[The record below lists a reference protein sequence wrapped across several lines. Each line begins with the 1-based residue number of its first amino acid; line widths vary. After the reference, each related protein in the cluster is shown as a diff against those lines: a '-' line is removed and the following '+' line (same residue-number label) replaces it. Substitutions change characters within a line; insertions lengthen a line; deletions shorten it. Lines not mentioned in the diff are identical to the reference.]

1 MTTPVPCTRR
11 WMRSHTASRYS
22 MIVYRVCSA
31 AFASR
36 QLALNG
42 EGAALRGQRWNPRG
56 QRAAYFASSRALC
69 ALEYL
74 VHIGIGDEVPELRM
88 LRLELSDETA
98 LLHDFSN
105 GKGLPYAW
113 KTANALTR
121 CQQFGN
127 KVLRQKDALGFKI
140 PSALIPA
147 EWNIVLNPD
156 FAAFRASILSFRS
169 EGRFVYD
176 PRLLEPG
183 AAGS

>member
-1 MTTPVPCTRR
+1 
-11 WMRSHTASRYS
+11 
-22 MIVYRVCSA
+22 MIVYRLCSA

-42 EGAALRGQRWNPRG
+42 EGAALHGQRWNARG

-74 VHIGIGDEVPELRM
+74 VHIDDVGSVPELRM
-88 LRLELSDETA
+88 LRLEVAANTA
-98 LLHDFSN
+98 SLHDFSS
-105 GKGLPYAW
+105 GKGLPHAW
-113 KTANALTR
+113 KTAAAIDR

-127 KVLRQKDALGFKI
+127 SVLTQPHSLGFKI

-147 EWNIVLNPD
+147 EWNVVLNPD
-156 FAAFRASILSFRS
+156 FAAFRASIVSFRS

-176 PRLLEPG
+176 PRFFEPG
-183 AAGS
+183 RPVFPAAE